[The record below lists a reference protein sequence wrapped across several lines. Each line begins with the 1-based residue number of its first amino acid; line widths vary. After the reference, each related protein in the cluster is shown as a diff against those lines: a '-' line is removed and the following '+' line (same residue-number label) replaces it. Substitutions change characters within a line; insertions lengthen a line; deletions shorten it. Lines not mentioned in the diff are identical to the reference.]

1 MRVSVFILGMLGS
14 ALLIGVA
21 PAGTVLN
28 LQGTVL
34 FAVVMVAGAGF
45 AAFVCSRWPGLE
57 AAGRKLWLTAI
68 IANPV
73 FLLGLGYSIDQY
85 ECLTGAVTGWD
96 CMFTS
101 FGLIVSGLCLVPP
114 TIAVALR
121 QWQKRASHP
130 GY

>member
-1 MRVSVFILGMLGS
+1 MRVSAFILGMLGV
-14 ALLIGVA
+14 ALLIGVT
-21 PAGTVLN
+21 PAGTILN

-34 FAVVMVAGAGF
+34 FAVIMVAGAGF

-57 AAGRKLWLTAI
+57 AAGWKLWITAI
-68 IANPV
+68 LANPV
-73 FLLGLGYSIDQY
+73 FLLGVAYSIDQY
-85 ECLTGAVTGWD
+85 ECLSGAVHGWD

-121 QWQKRASHP
+121 QLRRGASHSRD
-130 GY
+130 